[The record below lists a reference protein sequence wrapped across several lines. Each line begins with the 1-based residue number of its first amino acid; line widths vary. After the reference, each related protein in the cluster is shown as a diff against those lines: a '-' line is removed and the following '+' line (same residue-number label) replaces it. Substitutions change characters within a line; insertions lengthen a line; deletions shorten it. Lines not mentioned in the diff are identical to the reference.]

1 MQKSVKKAKVTG
13 SMLAIFG
20 VASVL
25 LVHMQEEDL
34 LQGIKKLSTMC
45 SMDGQHHLWQF

>member
-1 MQKSVKKAKVTG
+1 MQKCKESKSNRLYV
-13 SMLAIFG
+13 SHFG

-25 LVHMQEEDL
+25 FSSHAGGGFAT
-34 LQGIKKLSTMC
+34 GIKKLSIMC